1 MSDRRLLTQAEARRV
16 LRRVGHADEFINEV
30 LRELPDPIDLD
41 REQVV
46 LESRGLTRE
55 SLVDRMGGSP

>member
-16 LRRVGHADEFINEV
+16 LRRVGHTDEFINEV
-30 LRELPDPIDLD
+30 LRKLPDPIDLD

-46 LESRGLTRE
+46 LESYGLTRE
-55 SLVDRMGGSP
+55 SLLDRMGGSP

>member
-16 LRRVGHADEFINEV
+16 LRRVGYTDEFINEV
-30 LRELPDPIDLD
+30 LRELSDPIDLD

-46 LESRGLTRE
+46 LESHGLTRE
-55 SLVDRMGGSP
+55 SLLDRMGDSP